1 MHWQIS
7 NIFAS
12 IARAPN
18 KCNAICQCCLK
29 LEVRHWG
36 VSRRQPLK
44 ASFSHLIS
52 SMCRACR
59 RTCRQHRSAPS
70 QPSPMTRR
78 TSSHLTLA
86 AVVVVFLSFGSEPA
100 HQVHVEAT
108 GPLSTTP
115 GIGTIGTTCT
125 RIGFAT
131 PRSHVS
137 LPRQPLC
144 SAIVDRKCLYASNNK
159 ADKDIDASN
168 DRRSSS
174 KKTIVGLTALSS
186 YTATTLTAKLQILPG
201 PPGVGG
207 TTLAPYTDAL
217 IARDLG
223 VSLLCAVLGL
233 AFVKAITTLASKEIL
248 EPRDSRKIIH
258 TLSAPLFM
266 VFWPLFSD
274 SGGARVFAGIVPLAN
289 AVRLYVAAT
298 GSGDEEELASA
309 VSRSGDA
316 KEALGGP
323 FFYVLVLLASVLV
336 FWRDGYAGIIASSTM
351 AAGDGLAD
359 LIGRRF
365 GENNKWFFNKDKSI
379 AGSVAFF
386 IGASSCSIAIA
397 WWFAYTGTLV
407 PTMEFADVAVRI
419 VIISAIS
426 AIVELIP
433 IVDDNWSVPLTAA
446 ILAAALLQ

>member
-1 MHWQIS
+1 
-7 NIFAS
+7 
-12 IARAPN
+12 
-18 KCNAICQCCLK
+18 
-29 LEVRHWG
+29 
-36 VSRRQPLK
+36 
-44 ASFSHLIS
+44 
-52 SMCRACR
+52 MCRACR

-144 SAIVDRKCLYASNNK
+144 SAIVDRKCLYASNDK
-159 ADKDIDASN
+159 ADKDIDAS
-168 DRRSSS
+168 SSS

-201 PPGVGG
+201 PPGVDG

-223 VSLLCAVLGL
+223 ASLLCAVLGL

-289 AVRLYVAAT
+289 AVRLFVAAT
-298 GSGDEEELASA
+298 GSEDEEELASA

>member
-1 MHWQIS
+1 MKAIAAGENNDKSRPTCTRSSTAAATLSMSDQEKALQVQCAPDAPVRINEARRSCFYWQIS
-7 NIFAS
+7 LHRS
-12 IARAPN
+12 PARQI
-18 KCNAICQCCLK
+18 NAMPSPMACLK
-29 LEVRHWG
+29 LEVRHWS

-44 ASFSHLIS
+44 ASFSHLSS

-59 RTCRQHRSAPS
+59 RRQHRSAPS

-201 PPGVGG
+201 PPGVDG

-223 VSLLCAVLGL
+223 ASLLCAVLGL

-266 VFWPLFSD
+266 VFWPLCSD
-274 SGGARVFAGIVPLAN
+274 SG
-289 AVRLYVAAT
+289 
-298 GSGDEEELASA
+298 
-309 VSRSGDA
+309 
-316 KEALGGP
+316 
-323 FFYVLVLLASVLV
+323 
-336 FWRDGYAGIIASSTM
+336 
-351 AAGDGLAD
+351 
-359 LIGRRF
+359 
-365 GENNKWFFNKDKSI
+365 
-379 AGSVAFF
+379 
-386 IGASSCSIAIA
+386 
-397 WWFAYTGTLV
+397 
-407 PTMEFADVAVRI
+407 
-419 VIISAIS
+419 
-426 AIVELIP
+426 
-433 IVDDNWSVPLTAA
+433 
-446 ILAAALLQ
+446 

>member
-1 MHWQIS
+1 
-7 NIFAS
+7 
-12 IARAPN
+12 
-18 KCNAICQCCLK
+18 
-29 LEVRHWG
+29 
-36 VSRRQPLK
+36 
-44 ASFSHLIS
+44 
-52 SMCRACR
+52 
-59 RTCRQHRSAPS
+59 
-70 QPSPMTRR
+70 MTRR
-78 TSSHLTLA
+78 ISSHLTLT
-86 AVVVVFLSFGSEPA
+86 AVVVIFLSFGSEPA
-100 HQVHVEAT
+100 HQVHVQAA
-108 GPLSTTP
+108 GPISTTT
-115 GIGTIGTTCT
+115 GTIGTTCT

-144 SAIVDRKCLYASNNK
+144 SAIVDRKCLYASNDK
-159 ADKDIDASN
+159 ADKDIDAST

-186 YTATTLTAKLQILPG
+186 YTAITLTAKLQILPG
-201 PPGVGG
+201 PPGVDG

-217 IARDLG
+217 ISRDLG
-223 VSLLCAVLGL
+223 ASLLCAVLGL

-289 AVRLYVAAT
+289 AVRLFVAAT
-298 GSGDEEELASA
+298 GSEDEEELASA

-359 LIGRRF
+359 LIGRRL
-365 GENNKWFFNKDKSI
+365 GKNNKWFFNKDKSI
-379 AGSVAFF
+379 VGSLAFF
-386 IGASSCSIAIA
+386 IGASSCSVAIA

-419 VIISAIS
+419 VIISALS

-433 IVDDNWSVPLTAA
+433 IVDDNWSVPLSAA

>member
-1 MHWQIS
+1 M
-7 NIFAS
+7 
-12 IARAPN
+12 
-18 KCNAICQCCLK
+18 
-29 LEVRHWG
+29 
-36 VSRRQPLK
+36 
-44 ASFSHLIS
+44 
-52 SMCRACR
+52 
-59 RTCRQHRSAPS
+59 
-70 QPSPMTRR
+70 
-78 TSSHLTLA
+78 
-86 AVVVVFLSFGSEPA
+86 
-100 HQVHVEAT
+100 
-108 GPLSTTP
+108 
-115 GIGTIGTTCT
+115 
-125 RIGFAT
+125 
-131 PRSHVS
+131 
-137 LPRQPLC
+137 
-144 SAIVDRKCLYASNNK
+144 D
-159 ADKDIDASN
+159 
-168 DRRSSS
+168 
-174 KKTIVGLTALSS
+174 
-186 YTATTLTAKLQILPG
+186 
-201 PPGVGG
+201 G

-223 VSLLCAVLGL
+223 ASLLCAVLGL

-289 AVRLYVAAT
+289 AVRLFVAAT
-298 GSGDEEELASA
+298 GSEDEEELASA

-397 WWFAYTGTLV
+397 WWFAHTGTLV

>member
-1 MHWQIS
+1 
-7 NIFAS
+7 
-12 IARAPN
+12 
-18 KCNAICQCCLK
+18 
-29 LEVRHWG
+29 
-36 VSRRQPLK
+36 
-44 ASFSHLIS
+44 
-52 SMCRACR
+52 MCRACR
-59 RTCRQHRSAPS
+59 RRQHRSAPS

-100 HQVHVEAT
+100 QQVHVEAT

-159 ADKDIDASN
+159 ADTDIDASN

-365 GENNKWFFNKDKSI
+365 GGNNKWFFNKDKSI

-386 IGASSCSIAIA
+386 IGASSCSVAIA
-397 WWFAYTGTLV
+397 WWFAYTGTIV

-419 VIISAIS
+419 VAISAIS